1 MKNEDVAFII
11 KFHDGREIRIYSN
24 GDVKGIDDNQFTR
37 RGRIFIINRIPEIME
52 NEYRRGFENG
62 LEQGWLSSE

>member
-1 MKNEDVAFII
+1 MENEGVAFII
-11 KFHDGREIRIYSN
+11 KFYDGREIKIYSN
-24 GDVKGIDDNQFTR
+24 GDVKGLDDNQFL
-37 RGRIFIINRIPEIME
+37 IINRIPEIME